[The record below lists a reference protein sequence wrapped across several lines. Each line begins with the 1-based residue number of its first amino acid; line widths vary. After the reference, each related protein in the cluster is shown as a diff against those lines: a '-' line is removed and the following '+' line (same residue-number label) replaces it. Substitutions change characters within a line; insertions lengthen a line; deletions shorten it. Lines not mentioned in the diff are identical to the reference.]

1 MHLLAYYFFEHPE
14 NPNQAGMLHL
24 YSAACSFIETA
35 VAEDE
40 RVELTETCPVFI
52 ERTISLAA
60 FTILKISRS
69 SLSQHIDAE
78 AGEKAY
84 FSAILLCRRA
94 SLQSDDISARA
105 ATIMTQLWNSKII
118 FRQADGRVQSLR
130 TRIRSRLSLSIVFDC
145 FWWWREEFA
154 GQPSPYQDQAADQPD
169 RGKPHLLY
177 FTLHSD

>member
-1 MHLLAYYFFEHPE
+1 
-14 NPNQAGMLHL
+14 MLHL

-35 VAEDE
+35 VVEDE
-40 RVELTETCPVFI
+40 RVKFTETCPVFI

-60 FTILKISRS
+60 FTILKIRRS
-69 SLSQHIDAE
+69 SLAQYIDVE

-118 FRQADGRVQSLR
+118 FRQADGRVQSLM

-154 GQPSPYQDQAADQPD
+154 GQPSPYQDPAADEPE
-169 RGKPHLLY
+169 RSKSILVYLN
-177 FTLHSD
+177 LHKLT